1 MKNKANNQHTF
12 TFAKYTANF
21 AILIMC
27 MASFITLFQGCK
39 KVPMYAV
46 EGAVLTITA
55 DKTILKTGGDH
66 ARLTL
71 TGFNSDGEAMHDHT
85 TVVFTATLGRV
96 EPAEVEL
103 IGGRA
108 IVEFISSDS
117 AGVADIR
124 ARSGSITAEPDPLQ
138 IIIGSAA
145 LETLSISASPSSLG
159 PGGGNVQIRA
169 YAFDIDGNLLASIP
183 LILSSTSGTFQSGTA
198 IYTTNAEGFIEDILQ
213 LTQSATV
220 HVESGDISAEVEVT
234 VAEQPE
240 NQPPQANFT
249 YSPVSPVRGDTVYF
263 NGGLSS
269 DPDGDVVS
277 WEWDFGDGS
286 TGSGKRTTHVFYW
299 EGTESRSFNVLLT
312 ITDNLGAT
320 AVTSQT
326 ITVQPG
332 AVNAFLFE

>member
-1 MKNKANNQHTF
+1 MKNKAKILPIKH
-12 TFAKYTANF
+12 AGLYVILVLCL
-21 AILIMC
+21 AIL
-27 MASFITLFQGCK
+27 TNLFQGCK

-55 DKTILKTGGDH
+55 DKTILKTGGDR

-103 IGGRA
+103 MGGRA
-108 IVEFISSDS
+108 VVEFISGDS

-145 LETLSISASPSSLG
+145 LETLSISASPSTLG

-169 YAFDIDGNLLASIP
+169 FAFDINGNLLASIP
-183 LILSSTSGTFQSGTA
+183 LVLSATSGTFQSGTA
-198 IYTTNAEGFIEDILQ
+198 VYYTNAEGFIEDILQ
-213 LTQSATV
+213 LTQTATV
-220 HVESGDISAEVEVT
+220 RVESGDINAEVEVT

-249 YSPVSPVRGDTVYF
+249 YSPVSPVKGDTVYF

-286 TGSGKRTTHVFYW
+286 TGSGKRTTHVFNW

-312 ITDNLGAT
+312 VTDNLGAT

-332 AVNAFLFE
+332 TGNTF